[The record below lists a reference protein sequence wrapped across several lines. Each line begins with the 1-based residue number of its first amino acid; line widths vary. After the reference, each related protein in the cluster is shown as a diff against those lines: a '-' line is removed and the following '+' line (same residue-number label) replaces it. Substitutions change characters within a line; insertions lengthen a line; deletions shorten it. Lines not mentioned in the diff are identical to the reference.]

1 MSKMSRQIA
10 GLFVAACCAASS
22 MSPALAQSSTIK
34 LIIPLSAGGPNDTV
48 GRLAA
53 EHITRN
59 QGVTM
64 IVENRPGA
72 GSVIGTEVV
81 ARSAPD
87 GNTLLVAAGSFLV
100 NPHIKK
106 LSYDPLTSFEP
117 ICYLARSPH
126 LIVTPAS
133 SPYKTFQELIAAA
146 KQRPGE
152 LMFAANGPGTSQH
165 IELEM
170 IKAATGA
177 NITFVPFS
185 GDAPTLNA
193 LLGDQISVGIVD
205 LLTAYEYVKIGK
217 LRVLAVGTPERL
229 NKLPDIPSVAELGFP
244 GSDWV
249 GTLGVVAP
257 AGTPKDKVEQLIGW
271 FKAAINA
278 PDVLARFDQLGLYP
292 MGLCGADYATYMRT
306 KFDENGRVIRASS
319 IKAE

>member
-1 MSKMSRQIA
+1 MLKLGRSIA
-10 GLFVAACCAASS
+10 GLLLAAVFVSSAC
-22 MSPALAQSSTIK
+22 AQSRTVK

-59 QGVTM
+59 QGVSM

-87 GNTLLVAAGSFLV
+87 GNTLLMAAGSFLV
-100 NPHIKK
+100 NPHLKK

-126 LIVTPAS
+126 MIVTPAS
-133 SPYKTFQELIAAA
+133 SPYKTFQDLIAAA

-165 IELEM
+165 IEFEM
-170 IKAATGA
+170 LKAATGA
-177 NITFVPFS
+177 NMTFVPFT

-193 LLGDQISVGIVD
+193 LLGDQISVGMAD
-205 LLTAYEYVKIGK
+205 LLTVYEYVKIGK

-229 NKLPDIPSVAELGFP
+229 DKFPDVPSVSELGFP
-244 GSDWV
+244 GADWA

-257 AGTPKDKVEQLIGW
+257 AKTPQDKVDQLIGW
-271 FKAAINA
+271 FKAAISA
-278 PDVLARFDQLGLYP
+278 PDVLTRFDQLGLYP
-292 MGLCGADYATYMRT
+292 MGQCGADYGNYLRR
-306 KFDENGRVIRASS
+306 KYEENGKVIRTSG
-319 IKAE
+319 IKAD